1 MNMNQE
7 MTEGINALRKVHGR
21 RELRMDEAEK
31 IAGGREL
38 TVDAWG
44 VKLGESEFNELMIWM
59 VSHYGYRAALEHFQM
74 FTKDIPFFGVHE
86 KEPMSGST
94 HQESMRNLLDD
105 YWRSR
110 KLEN

>member
-1 MNMNQE
+1 M
-7 MTEGINALRKVHGR
+7 
-21 RELRMDEAEK
+21 
-31 IAGGREL
+31 
-38 TVDAWG
+38 
-44 VKLGESEFNELMIWM
+44 KLGESEFNELMIWM

-110 KLEN
+110 KLEK